1 MYKKNAFCLC
11 LTYRYNLYLMFEFDI
26 MGNVASRIVIGSFYL
41 RTKSVIVKNVLVSL
55 RMSSFVLLVLLL
67 VIRRLSLINVKV
79 SSISTYLDT
88 FVNIINF
95 TTLFFGSDAAENPG
109 PETQIDEVSLF
120 LLKQLKY

>member
-1 MYKKNAFCLC
+1 
-11 LTYRYNLYLMFEFDI
+11 
-26 MGNVASRIVIGSFYL
+26 
-41 RTKSVIVKNVLVSL
+41 
-55 RMSSFVLLVLLL
+55 
-67 VIRRLSLINVKV
+67 
-79 SSISTYLDT
+79 LDT